1 MSSEDFEDLLCG
13 RGHSRRYKNSNLVII
28 NTKPKSV
35 VERSK
40 DDIAP
45 PTKLNV
51 DYYKKYSHPYA
62 VLTGSKGSG
71 GKKQKVDSEV
81 LRRVLKYG

>member
-1 MSSEDFEDLLCG
+1 MSSRDYEDLLCG
-13 RGHSRRYKNSNLVII
+13 RSQSRRYKNSNLVII

-35 VERSK
+35 VERSEA
-40 DDIAP
+40 DIAP

-62 VLTGSKGSG
+62 ALTKGSG

-81 LRRVLKYG
+81 LRRVLKNG

>member
-1 MSSEDFEDLLCG
+1 MSSKDYEDLLCG
-13 RGHSRRYKNSNLVII
+13 RGQTRRYKNSNLLII
-28 NTKPKSV
+28 NAKPKSV

-40 DDIAP
+40 EDIAL

-51 DYYKKYSHPYA
+51 DYYKKYSHPYG
-62 VLTGSKGSG
+62 VLTNGSG

-81 LRRVLKYG
+81 LQRVLKNG